1 MVADRAAF
9 SDSVVYMPVEQYH
22 ALDDSTDGL
31 YEYWHGLV
39 IMLRPPSFAYRD
51 HALVDLAGGSPA
63 HAALSARLASLL
75 DQGLPQDSSCIVY
88 SSDVKLKLAEDHYVH
103 PDVAVSCAEQEE
115 GALTQP
121 TVLIEVLSPST
132 EKRDRGAKLKAYKG
146 LPSMQEYM
154 LIGSEEKEIVVYR
167 RENNWRPYHYN
178 EGDIVELTSL
188 HVSFPFDAVY
198 QRIKLAQNRN

>member
-1 MVADRAAF
+1 MVADRAAPN
-9 SDSVVYMPVEQYH
+9 DGVVYMPVEQYL
-22 ALDDSTDGL
+22 ALDDDTDGL

-39 IMLRPPSFAYRD
+39 IMLRPPSSAYSER
-51 HALVDLAGGSPA
+51 AIVDMAGGSPA

-75 DQGLPQDSSCIVY
+75 DQGLPQDGPCVVY

-103 PDVAVSCAEQEE
+103 PDVTVSCTEQEE
-115 GALTQP
+115 GVLTHP
-121 TVLIEVLSPST
+121 TVLIEILSPNT
-132 EKRDRGAKLKAYKG
+132 EKRDRGAKLKTYKV
-146 LPSMQEYM
+146 LPSVQEYM

-188 HVSFPFDAVY
+188 GVSFPFDAVY
-198 QRIKLAQNRN
+198 RRIRLA

>member
-1 MVADRAAF
+1 MVADKTALN
-9 SDSVVYMPVEQYH
+9 DGVVYMPVEQYL
-22 ALDDSTDGL
+22 ALDDNTDGL

-39 IMLRPPSFAYRD
+39 IMLRPPSSAYSE
-51 HALVDLAGGSPA
+51 HAIVDMAGGSPT

-75 DQGLPQDSSCIVY
+75 DQGLPQDGPCVVY

-103 PDVAVSCAEQEE
+103 PDVTVSCTEQGE
-115 GALTQP
+115 GVLTHP
-121 TVLIEVLSPST
+121 IVLIEILSPNT
-132 EKRDRGAKLKAYKG
+132 EKRDRGAKLKTYQA
-146 LPSMQEYM
+146 LPSVQEYM

-188 HVSFPFDAVY
+188 GVSFPFDAVY
-198 QRIKLAQNRN
+198 RRIRLA